1 MRCVDDCSSK
11 EAAARWK
18 EREPRT
24 TTDEGT
30 VRYGRYGR
38 RQRNNVKVFVP
49 YLAAGVAKVKVRESL
64 DAAMRRGS
72 SSRPPLSCVCS
83 KPEPRVA
90 AASRLACQAGV
101 NRIIIQEAEMNE
113 GVCRQSHVN

>member
-1 MRCVDDCSSK
+1 
-11 EAAARWK
+11 
-18 EREPRT
+18 
-24 TTDEGT
+24 
-30 VRYGRYGR
+30 
-38 RQRNNVKVFVP
+38 VKVFEP
-49 YLAAGVAKVKVRESL
+49 YLTAGVAKVKVRESL

-72 SSRPPLSCVCS
+72 SFRPPLSCVCS